1 MLMPADITRTLLQDF
16 VAEEAWLLDA
26 QRWDEWAALFTA
38 DGRYWVPACPGQPDT
53 PDQVSL
59 LDDDAL
65 LRAVKLKRLRDHRAH
80 SQQPPGRG
88 HHLLQACT
96 VVTMDA
102 PGNRFDLRTPF
113 VYTELRAS
121 RTVSLPGVAWHH
133 LVVDAGALKMR
144 LKRVD
149 LLHADQPLPAVEFYL

>member
-1 MLMPADITRTLLQDF
+1 MLTPGDVTRSLLQDF

-65 LRAVKLKRLRDHRAH
+65 LRAVKLKRLRDPRAH
-80 SQQPPGRG
+80 SQQHPGRG
-88 HHLLQACT
+88 HHLLQSST

-102 PGNRFDLRTPF
+102 PGNRFELRTPF
-113 VYTELRAS
+113 VYTELRAG

-133 LVVDAGALKMR
+133 LCVHEGALKMR

-149 LLHADQPLPAVEFYL
+149 LLHADQPLPALEFYL

>member
-1 MLMPADITRTLLQDF
+1 MLTPADITRAMLQDF

-38 DGRYWVPACPGQPDT
+38 DGRYWVPASPGQPDT

-80 SQQPPGRG
+80 SQQPAGRG
-88 HHLLQACT
+88 HHLLQAST
-96 VVTMDA
+96 VVTMDT
-102 PGNRFDLRTPF
+102 PGNCFELRTPF
-113 VYTELRAS
+113 VFVTKVT
-121 RTVSLPGVAWHH
+121 TVFEAENQNPI
-133 LVVDAGALKMR
+133 KMQKSGR
-144 LKRVD
+144 QSILNT
-149 LLHADQPLPAVEFYL
+149 